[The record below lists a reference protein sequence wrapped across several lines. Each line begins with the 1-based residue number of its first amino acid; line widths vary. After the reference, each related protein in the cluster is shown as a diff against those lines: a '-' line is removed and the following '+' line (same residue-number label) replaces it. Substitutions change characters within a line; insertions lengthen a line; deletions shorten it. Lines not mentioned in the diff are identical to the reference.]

1 MTKQYIF
8 LGLVSAACAFA
19 QTLTV
24 GPLQNPSGNGGLQP
38 NWSAASKGGA
48 ILSWTE
54 PSKGGQYDLR
64 YAVRGDAGWSAV
76 RTVATNR
83 KFFRHPA
90 ELPEVMQLSDN
101 FWLAHWVEMPME
113 SSEAE
118 YIYISSSTDGV
129 KWTAPV
135 MAHKDRSAVEHGLVS
150 MIGTGPQEASMFW
163 LFTPEGE
170 DGPGHLMRTVI
181 SAGKV
186 VKEERIDA
194 DVCQCCSTA
203 VANTAKGLA
212 VAYRDHTQTD
222 VRDIS
227 VTRLENG
234 KWTPAKN
241 VRADKWTINACP
253 VNGPAITAK
262 GDRVVVAW
270 HTAAQEQ
277 PRTQISFSS
286 DSGSTFG
293 NGIVVSTGRSQ
304 GFTSV
309 ILEESGGAL
318 VSWIEQNANGT
329 SRVAVR
335 AVDAAGKLGPVLQVA
350 SGTRT
355 ALGYPRLVQA
365 GKDVLI
371 AWGNANSKI
380 ETAIVRK

>member
-1 MTKQYIF
+1 LALLIST
-8 LGLVSAACAFA
+8 GCAVQPVA
-19 QTLTV
+19 LTV
-24 GPLQNPSGNGGLQP
+24 TPLENPTGNDGLQP
-38 NWSAASKGGA
+38 NWSVVPGGA

-54 PSKGGQYDLR
+54 PSEGGQYDLR
-64 YAVRGDAGWSAV
+64 YTLRRDAGWSEV
-76 RTVATNR
+76 RTIAKNR

-113 SSEAE
+113 TSEAE

-135 MAHKDRSAVEHGLVS
+135 VAHEDRSEVEHGLVS
-150 MIGTGPQEASMFW
+150 MIATGPQEASMFW

-181 SAGKV
+181 AAGKV
-186 VKEERIDA
+186 AKEERIDA

-203 VANTAKGLA
+203 VANTSKGLA
-212 VAYRDHTQTD
+212 VAYRDHTQAD

-234 KWTPAKN
+234 SWTPGKN
-241 VRADKWTINACP
+241 VRADQWTINACP
-253 VNGPAITAK
+253 VNGPAIAAK
-262 GDRVVVAW
+262 GDHVAVAW
-270 HTAAQEQ
+270 HTAAQDQ
-277 PRTQISFSS
+277 PRTQFSFSN

-293 NGIVVSTGRSQ
+293 NEVVVSTGRSQ
-304 GFTSV
+304 GFTTV
-309 ILEESGGAL
+309 ILEEGGGAL
-318 VSWIEQNANGT
+318 VSWIEQDGNGS
-329 SRVAVR
+329 SRLLVR
-335 AVDAAGKLGPVLQVA
+335 TVDTAGKLGPVQQVA
-350 SGTRT
+350 TGTRT

-365 GKDVLI
+365 GKDTLI

-380 ETAIVRK
+380 GTATLRR